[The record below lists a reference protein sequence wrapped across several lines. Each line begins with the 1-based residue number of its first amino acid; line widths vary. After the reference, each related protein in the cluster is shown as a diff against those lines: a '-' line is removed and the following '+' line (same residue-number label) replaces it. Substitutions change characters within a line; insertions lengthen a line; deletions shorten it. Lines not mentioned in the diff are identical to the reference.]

1 MGLLRVI
8 QTKTS
13 LNIRTQVLGLAL
25 SVVLISTVLFTY
37 LVYQAQEQALLD
49 GIDKQLLAA
58 AQFASF
64 VLPPDY
70 HDNIVDAH
78 SISTDNYRKIVDTW
92 NRLCV
97 RLDLQY
103 IWSLMIIDGK
113 IVFTSS
119 TSPSKDV
126 EHADY
131 ATFFEVHSN
140 PDAYTEAFRTM
151 NIQYSTF
158 HDKWGAGRMVL
169 VPAYDRHG
177 HKYLFAAS
185 KRLDYVEAEIRNKLV
200 LSIVIGSAMLIM
212 GSLFSVTLA
221 NSLTKPVI
229 QLTRAAENIAE
240 GEFNQ
245 KIETKGSTELIS
257 LAHSL
262 IRMRDTIRNSLT
274 QLKESE
280 IKFRTI
286 FASAGDVIFIHD
298 TKGRILEVNG
308 VACERLGFFRGEFL
322 EKKIT
327 DITDPQYSED
337 FPHLIEAIKL
347 NGSAL
352 HDTVF
357 LGRDGQRIYVEN
369 RSQQIDF
376 GGGKAILTT
385 ARDITER
392 KQAEEALRVSEER
405 LESALSG
412 AELGLWDLDFIADS
426 ETRNERWAAM
436 LGYTLQEIQD
446 QGIRWRM
453 LVHPDDYEQAER
465 RLKACLDGETDLYT
479 SEHRLRTKSGEW
491 RWILSKG
498 KVVEWDAA
506 GRPLRAVG
514 THLDITERKRA
525 EKLINDQNERLL
537 AQNEK
542 LTTQARTLRKMEA
555 ELRSLNAELEKR
567 VQERTA
573 QLQAANRE
581 MEAFSYSVSHDL
593 RSPLRAID
601 GFSQA
606 LQEDYGLML
615 DKQGKHHLERVREAA
630 HHMGHLI
637 DDLLRLSRLSR
648 TEMRIVDVN
657 LSDMAQDIADELL
670 ESQPDRAVDFIIA
683 PDVKV
688 VADENLMHV
697 VLENLLHNAWKYT
710 SKHPQAR
717 IEFGTFSRDGRT
729 FYFVRDDGSGFDMSH
744 AGKLFGAFQRLHRSS
759 DFEGTGIGLAIVQR
773 VIQRHGGHIWADA
786 AVERGATFYFSI
798 P

>member
-1 MGLLRVI
+1 VEHLRII
-8 QTKTS
+8 QAKTS

-25 SVVLISTVLFTY
+25 SVVLLTTVLFTY

-78 SISTDNYRKIVDTW
+78 SISSEDYLRIVDTW

-103 IWSLMIIDGK
+103 IWSLMVMNDV

-131 ATFFEVHSN
+131 AAFFEVHTN
-140 PDAYTEAFRTM
+140 PDAYTEAFRAM
-151 NIQYSTF
+151 KIQYSTF

-177 HKYLFAAS
+177 HKFLFAAS
-185 KRLDYVEAEIRNKLV
+185 KRLDFVEAQLRNKFI
-200 LSIVIGSAMLIM
+200 LSITIGGAMLLL
-212 GSLFSVTLA
+212 GSLFSIILA

-229 QLTRAAENIAE
+229 QLTRAAGNIAE

-245 KIETKGSTELIS
+245 KIEPKGSTELIS
-257 LAHSL
+257 LARSL
-262 IRMRDTIRNSLT
+262 TRMRDTIRNSLT

-286 FASAGDVIFIHD
+286 FASAGDVMFIHD
-298 TKGRILEVNG
+298 DHGHILEVNDI
-308 VACERLGFFRGEFL
+308 ACERLGFFRHEFL
-322 EKKIT
+322 DKKIS
-327 DITDPQYSED
+327 DITDPQFSTD
-337 FPHLIEAIKL
+337 FPQLIEAIK
-347 NGSAL
+347 NDGSAL
-352 HDTVF
+352 HESIL
-357 LGRDGQRIYVEN
+357 LGRDGQHIFVEN
-369 RSQQIDF
+369 SSQWIDY
-376 GGGKAILTT
+376 GGIKAILAT

-405 LESALSG
+405 LERALNG
-412 AELGLWDLDFIADS
+412 AELGLWDLDFIEDS
-426 ETRNERWAAM
+426 ETHDKRWAAM

-446 QGIRWRM
+446 QGIRWKF
-453 LVHPDDYEQAER
+453 LVHPDDYDEAER
-465 RLKACLDGETDLYT
+465 RLKACLDGETDFYT
-479 SEHRLRTKSGEW
+479 SEHRLKTKSGEW
-491 RWILSKG
+491 KWILSKG
-498 KVVEWDAA
+498 KVVERDAA
-506 GRPLRAVG
+506 GRALRAVG
-514 THLDITERKRA
+514 THLDITERKQA
-525 EKLINDQNERLL
+525 ETLINDQNERLL

-542 LTTQARTLRKMEA
+542 LTSQARALRKMEA

-573 QLQAANRE
+573 QLQAANNE

-606 LQEDYGLML
+606 LQEDYGVML
-615 DKQGKHHLERVREAA
+615 DEQGKHNLERVREGA

-648 TEMRIVDVN
+648 TEMHIVEVN
-657 LSDMAQDIADELL
+657 LSEMVQDIADELL
-670 ESQPDRAVDFIIA
+670 ESQPDRAVDFIIT

-688 VADENLMHV
+688 NADENLMHV
-697 VLENLLHNAWKYT
+697 VLENLMHNAWKYT

-717 IEFGTFSRDGRT
+717 IEFGTFLREGRT
-729 FYFVRDDGSGFDMSH
+729 FYFVRDDGAGFDMSH
-744 AGKLFGAFQRLHRSS
+744 AKKLFGAFQRLHRSS

-773 VIQRHGGHIWADA
+773 VIQRHAGRIWADA